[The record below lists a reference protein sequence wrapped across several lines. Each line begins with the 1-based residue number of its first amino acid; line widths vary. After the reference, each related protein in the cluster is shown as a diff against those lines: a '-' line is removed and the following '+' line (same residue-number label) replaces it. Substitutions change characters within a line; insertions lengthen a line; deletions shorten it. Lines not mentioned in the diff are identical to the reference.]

1 MGLALPRRTGHGR
14 SMSVPS
20 ARPARQIGERE
31 FIVLMA
37 SLMALQALSIDSM
50 LPALG
55 AIAAELGAGNPNHRQ
70 LVIGVYLFGAA
81 LGALVPGA
89 LADRFG
95 RRPVLFTAL
104 GIYTVL
110 ALACAVVQD
119 FTTLL
124 VLRGLQALGS
134 AGLSVMPSA
143 IIRDCHEGDRMARM
157 LSTTALVFMAV
168 PVLAPSFGQAVLQF
182 AGWRWIFGL
191 TTVLSLAVTLWVWLR
206 LPETLDPAN
215 RQDIRP
221 RRIAANMGTALLN
234 RASIG
239 YVIGGGLVW
248 AGLFGFLN
256 SSQQLVAE
264 HFGAGESFPL
274 YFAAMAGC
282 MAVANLV
289 NSRIVE
295 RFGARRVSH
304 TALLAFIALA
314 GLQVSRAFA
323 GDETL
328 LEFAVMMGVQ
338 MCLCALMGANF
349 TSIALQ
355 PFGQIAGAAASVQ
368 MFTRSALSSLLG
380 GAIGQAFDGTARP
393 LATALLAGGLVALA
407 LVGYSERGRLFRR
420 LHPPGRQSA

>member
-1 MGLALPRRTGHGR
+1 M
-14 SMSVPS
+14 
-20 ARPARQIGERE
+20 
-31 FIVLMA
+31 MA
-37 SLMALQALSIDSM
+37 SLMALQAMSIDSM

-55 AIAAELGAGNPNHRQ
+55 TIAAELGASDPNHRQ
-70 LVIGVYLFGAA
+70 LVIGVYLFGSAI
-81 LGALVPGA
+81 GALLPGA
-89 LADRFG
+89 VADRFG
-95 RRPVLFTAL
+95 RRRVLFAAL
-104 GIYTVL
+104 TVYTVL
-110 ALACAVVQD
+110 ALACALVQD

-124 VLRGLQALGS
+124 VLRGIQALGS
-134 AGLSVMPSA
+134 AGLTVMPSA

-157 LSTTALVFMAV
+157 LSTTALVFMIV

-191 TTVLSLAVTLWVWLR
+191 TAVLAILVSAWVWLR

-215 RQDIRP
+215 RQQIHLG
-221 RRIAANMGTALLN
+221 RIALNMGSALSN

-239 YVIGGGLVW
+239 YVLASGLVW

-264 HFGAGESFPL
+264 HFGAGQAFPL

-282 MAVANLV
+282 MAMANLL

-304 TALLAFIALA
+304 TALIAFILLA
-314 GLQVSRAFA
+314 ALQVSRAYA

-328 LEFAVMMGVQ
+328 EQFAAMMAAQ

-355 PFGQIAGAAASVQ
+355 PFGRIAGAASSVQ
-368 MFTRSALSSLLG
+368 MFTRSSLSSLLG

-393 LATALLAGGLVALA
+393 LATALLGGGLLALA
-407 LVGYSERGRLFRR
+407 LVLYSEKGRLFRR
-420 LHPPGRQSA
+420 LIPPGQARPIAEPEVH

>member
-1 MGLALPRRTGHGR
+1 MPAAPR
-14 SMSVPS
+14 PS
-20 ARPARQIGERE
+20 PTRIGERE

-55 AIAAELGAGNPNHRQ
+55 AIAGDLGADNPNHRQ
-70 LVIGVYLFGAA
+70 LVIGVYLFGSA
-81 LGALVPGA
+81 LGALLPGA

-95 RRPVLFTAL
+95 RRPVLFAAL
-104 GIYTVL
+104 GVYTVL

-119 FTTLL
+119 FTMLL

-134 AGLSVMPSA
+134 AGLSVLPSA

-157 LSTTALVFMAV
+157 LSTTALVFMIV
-168 PVLAPSFGQAVLQF
+168 PILAPSFGQAVLQLG
-182 AGWRWIFGL
+182 GWRWIFGL
-191 TTVLSLAVTLWVWLR
+191 TTVLSVAVTAWVWLR

-215 RQDIRP
+215 RQAIRP
-221 RRIAANMGTALLN
+221 RQIAANMGIALGN

-239 YVIGGGLVW
+239 YVIGAGLVW

-264 HFGAGESFPL
+264 HFGAGDRFPL

-282 MAVANLV
+282 MALANLV

-314 GLQVSRAFA
+314 ALQVSRAYA

-328 LEFAVMMGVQ
+328 REFAVMMAAQ

-349 TSIALQ
+349 TAIALQ

-368 MFTRSALSSLLG
+368 MFTRSVLSSLLG
-380 GAIGQAFDGTARP
+380 GAIGQAFDGSARP
-393 LATALLAGGLVALA
+393 LATALLAGGLIALA
-407 LVGYSERGRLFRR
+407 LVFYSERGRLFRR
-420 LHPPGRQSA
+420 LNPPGRQTA

>member
-1 MGLALPRRTGHGR
+1 M
-14 SMSVPS
+14 
-20 ARPARQIGERE
+20 
-31 FIVLMA
+31 MA
-37 SLMALQALSIDSM
+37 SIMALQALSIDSM

-55 AIAAELGAGNPNHRQ
+55 TIAAELGSTDPNHRQ
-70 LVIGVYLFGAA
+70 LVVGVYLFGSAV
-81 LGALVPGA
+81 GALLPGA

-95 RRPVLFTAL
+95 RRPVLFGAL
-104 GIYTVL
+104 TIYTLL

-124 VLRGLQALGS
+124 VLRAVQALGS
-134 AGLSVMPSA
+134 AALTVMPSA
-143 IIRDCHEGDRMARM
+143 IVRDCHEGDRMARM
-157 LSTTALVFMAV
+157 LSTTALVFMIV

-191 TTVLSLAVTLWVWLR
+191 TALLSLAVSTWIWLR
-206 LPETLDPAN
+206 LPETLNPAN
-215 RQDIRP
+215 RQEIRP
-221 RRIAANMGTALLN
+221 RRIAINMGTALGN

-239 YVIGGGLVW
+239 YVLASGLIW

-264 HFGAGESFPL
+264 HFGAGPSFPL
-274 YFAAMAGC
+274 YFAGMAGC
-282 MAVANLV
+282 MAMANLV
-289 NSRIVE
+289 NARIVE

-304 TALLAFIALA
+304 TALLAFILLA
-314 GLQVSRAFA
+314 ALQVVRAYA

-328 LEFAVMMGVQ
+328 GQFAAMMAAQ

-349 TSIALQ
+349 TSISLQ

-368 MFTRSALSSLLG
+368 MFTRSLLSSSLG

-393 LATALLAGGLVALA
+393 LATALLGGGLLALA
-407 LVGYSERGRLFRR
+407 LVLYSEGGRLFRR
-420 LHPPGRQSA
+420 LTPPGQARPLADPGVH

>member
-1 MGLALPRRTGHGR
+1 MTA
-14 SMSVPS
+14 VS
-20 ARPARQIGERE
+20 ATTRPPLGERE
-31 FIVLMA
+31 FIVMMA

-55 AIAAELGAGNPNHRQ
+55 TIAGDLGSTDPNHRQ
-70 LVIGVYLFGAA
+70 LVIGVYLFGSAI
-81 LGALVPGA
+81 GALLPGA
-89 LADRFG
+89 MADRFG
-95 RRPVLFTAL
+95 RRPVLFAAL
-104 GIYTVL
+104 GAYTVL

-119 FTTLL
+119 FTILL
-124 VLRGLQALGS
+124 MLRGLQALSS

-143 IIRDCHEGDRMARM
+143 IVRDCHEGDRMARM
-157 LSTTALVFMAV
+157 LSTTALVFMVV

-191 TTVLSLAVTLWVWLR
+191 TTVLSVTVSAWVWLR

-215 RQDIRP
+215 RQEIRP
-221 RRIAANMGTALLN
+221 RRIAANMGTALSN

-264 HFGAGESFPL
+264 HFGAGSSFPL
-274 YFAAMAGC
+274 YFAGMAGC
-282 MAVANLV
+282 MALANLV

-304 TALLAFIALA
+304 SALLTFIALA
-314 GLQVSRAFA
+314 GLQVQRAFA

-328 LEFAVMMGVQ
+328 AQFAAMMAAQ

-355 PFGQIAGAAASVQ
+355 PFGHIAGAAASVQ

-393 LATALLAGGLVALA
+393 LAMALLAGGLTALG
-407 LVGYSERGRLFRR
+407 LVVFSENGRLFRR
-420 LHPPGRQSA
+420 LNPPGRQVA